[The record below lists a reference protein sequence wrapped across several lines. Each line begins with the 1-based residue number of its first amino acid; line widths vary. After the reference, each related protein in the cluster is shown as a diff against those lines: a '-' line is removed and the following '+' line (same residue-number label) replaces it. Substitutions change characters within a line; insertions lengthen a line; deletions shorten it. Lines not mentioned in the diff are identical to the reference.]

1 MQRGEYR
8 MLKSDKLTPL
18 IYDLEKNERNL
29 TIIENMLNR
38 EDTDEFVHITGK
50 GVPTPIA
57 MQITYRGGSLC
68 LTDEI
73 GERLMKD
80 LHSILKVEANKLQ
93 KDISKK
99 LGVNNG

>member
-1 MQRGEYR
+1 
-8 MLKSDKLTPL
+8 MLNSDKLTPL
-18 IYDLEKNERNL
+18 IHDLEKTEHNL

-38 EDTDEFVHITGK
+38 DDTEEFVTGVSN

>member
-1 MQRGEYR
+1 

-18 IYDLEKNERNL
+18 IYDLEKTERNL

-38 EDTDEFVHITGK
+38 DDKDEFVTGVSN
-50 GVPTPIA
+50 GVPVPIA
-57 MQITYRGGSLC
+57 LQINYRGCSLC

-80 LHSILKVEANKLQ
+80 LHSILKVEAKSLQ
-93 KDISKK
+93 DDIAKK
-99 LGVNNG
+99 LTRGK

>member
-1 MQRGEYR
+1 

-38 EDTDEFVHITGK
+38 DDKDEFVTGVVN
-50 GVPTPIA
+50 GVPVPIA
-57 MQITYRGGSLC
+57 LQINYRGCTLC

-80 LHSILKVEANKLQ
+80 LHSILKVEAKNLQ
-93 KDISKK
+93 DDIAKK
-99 LGVNNG
+99 LNRGK

>member
-1 MQRGEYR
+1 
-8 MLKSDKLTPL
+8 MLNSDKLTPL

-38 EDTDEFVHITGK
+38 DDKDEFVTGVSN
-50 GVPTPIA
+50 GVPIPIA
-57 MQITYRGGSLC
+57 LQINYRGCSLC

-80 LHSILKVEANKLQ
+80 LHSILKVEAKNLQ
-93 KDISKK
+93 DDIAKK
-99 LGVNNG
+99 LNRGK

>member
-1 MQRGEYR
+1 

-18 IYDLEKNERNL
+18 IYDLEKTERNL

-38 EDTDEFVHITGK
+38 EDTDEFVTGVSN
-50 GVPTPIA
+50 GVPVPIA
-57 MQITYRGGSLC
+57 LQINYRGCSLC

-80 LHSILKVEANKLQ
+80 LHSILKVKAKNLQ
-93 KDISKK
+93 DDIAKK
-99 LGVNNG
+99 LNRGK

>member
-1 MQRGEYR
+1 

-18 IYDLEKNERNL
+18 IYDLEKTERNL

-38 EDTDEFVHITGK
+38 DDKDAFVTGASD
-50 GVPTPIA
+50 GVPIPIA
-57 MQITYRGGSLC
+57 IQITYRGGSLC

-93 KDISKK
+93 DDIVKK
-99 LGVNNG
+99 LNRGK

>member
-1 MQRGEYR
+1 

-18 IYDLEKNERNL
+18 IYDLEKTERNL

-38 EDTDEFVHITGK
+38 DDKDEFVTGVSN

-57 MQITYRGGSLC
+57 LQINYRGCSLC

-80 LHSILKVEANKLQ
+80 LHSILKVEAKNLQ
-93 KDISKK
+93 DDIVKK
-99 LGVNNG
+99 LNRSK